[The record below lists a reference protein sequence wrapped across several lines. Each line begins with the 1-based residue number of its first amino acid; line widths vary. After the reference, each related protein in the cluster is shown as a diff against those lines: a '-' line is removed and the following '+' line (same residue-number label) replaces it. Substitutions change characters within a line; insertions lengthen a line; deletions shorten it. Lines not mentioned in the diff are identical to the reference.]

1 MALKISNTLTGQM
14 EEFRP
19 LEDNLVR
26 MYTCGPTVYG
36 YAHIGNFRTFIFEDV
51 LKRYL
56 RFKGYRIKHVMNIT
70 DVDDKTIR
78 DSKASEP
85 SQLRKYTDQYTT
97 AFMEDCRQL
106 RIEEPDLVVHATD
119 HIPEMVSLI
128 ERLTAKGHTYEKDGS
143 IYFRIASFKDYGKLS
158 KLDKEG
164 IKPGARVDVDEYEKQ
179 DARDFVLWKAPKPEE
194 PFWTTSI
201 GSGRPGWHIECSAM
215 SMKYLGDSFDLHC
228 GGVDNIFP
236 HHENEIAQSESVTG
250 KPFVRYWMHGEHLIV
265 EGEKMSKSKGNYY
278 TLRDLLQKGIDPLDV
293 RYVLLS
299 IPYKHKLNFTFD
311 ALRQAR
317 SSLRRLQDFQIRL
330 KTDHFPHEA
339 TAELH
344 PLLKQA
350 REQFEQAMDDDLNTA
365 QALAVL
371 FDLVREINI
380 AMDQKGVSEEDHAAI
395 HKAVAEINEVFDI
408 LAEPESEMD
417 SRIRELIEQRNA
429 ARRARNFPLADQFRS
444 QIYEMGYIIE
454 DTREGTRW
462 KKR

>member
-1 MALKISNTLTGQM
+1 
-14 EEFRP
+14 
-19 LEDNLVR
+19 
-26 MYTCGPTVYG
+26 
-36 YAHIGNFRTFIFEDV
+36 
-51 LKRYL
+51 
-56 RFKGYRIKHVMNIT
+56 
-70 DVDDKTIR
+70 
-78 DSKASEP
+78 
-85 SQLRKYTDQYTT
+85 
-97 AFMEDCRQL
+97 
-106 RIEEPDLVVHATD
+106 
-119 HIPEMVSLI
+119 
-128 ERLTAKGHTYEKDGS
+128 
-143 IYFRIASFKDYGKLS
+143 
-158 KLDKEG
+158 
-164 IKPGARVDVDEYEKQ
+164 
-179 DARDFVLWKAPKPEE
+179 
-194 PFWTTSI
+194 
-201 GSGRPGWHIECSAM
+201 
-215 SMKYLGDSFDLHC
+215 
-228 GGVDNIFP
+228 
-236 HHENEIAQSESVTG
+236 
-250 KPFVRYWMHGEHLIV
+250 
-265 EGEKMSKSKGNYY
+265 MSKSKGNYY

>member
-1 MALKISNTLTGQM
+1 M